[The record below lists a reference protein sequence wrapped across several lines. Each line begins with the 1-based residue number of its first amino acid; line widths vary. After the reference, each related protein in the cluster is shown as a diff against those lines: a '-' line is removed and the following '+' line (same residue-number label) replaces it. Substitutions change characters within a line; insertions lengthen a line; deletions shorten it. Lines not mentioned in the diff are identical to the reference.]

1 MPCMCMNGVYS
12 SLLLLKK
19 LENGYEYIIETLQTL
34 KQNTYQ
40 TQREEFTRC
49 TE

>member
-1 MPCMCMNGVYS
+1 MCMNGAHS

-19 LENGYEYIIETLQTL
+19 LENGYEYIIDVIQILQTL

-40 TQREEFTRC
+40 MQREGAH
-49 TE
+49 